1 MRKLSFN
8 MLTGAVY
15 RVLTVLT
22 GLAVQRYVLAAY
34 GSDMNGVTASI
45 GQILSYLVLLEAGI
59 GAATVSS
66 LHKPLKDGD
75 LGKASA
81 LLTESGMMYRKAGLI
96 FLGLLALA
104 SAILPIITLGELAPL
119 TVALLTLLSGLGT
132 VISYLF
138 VGKFTPLL
146 TADGRIGVI
155 YTVDSVTALI
165 SCGARILLMR
175 SGADIVAVQ
184 AVIPICAAFRALAVA
199 LYVKKR
205 YSRIKYGTASAGELK
220 TTRRS
225 AMTHQVVGLLV
236 NHTDITLLTL
246 LSTLKN
252 VSLYSVYHY
261 IYSSIT
267 TLLEGTVGQAMI
279 GHLGRRAAEGQESFN
294 RSFAAF
300 EAVYNAVLY
309 LLLSVALVLTL
320 PFVSVYTAGVN
331 DISYTVPMLAV
342 LFCICAFMNL
352 IRLPSIVAV
361 NVYGLFKDTEKSAV
375 IECVINLGLSLV
387 LFPFLGIY
395 GLLLGTVAAYLFRTQ
410 DSIRFVYKK
419 CGLSYKALI
428 KANVGN
434 VISAVAVILLF
445 FVFFPITAASVSEW
459 LIKATVVT
467 AISAVLFLVTNL
479 IINPQILKNIKSI

>member
-8 MLTGAVY
+8 MLSGALY
-15 RVLTVLT
+15 RILTVLT

-34 GSDMNGVTASI
+34 GSEVNGVTASI
-45 GQILSYLVLLEAGI
+45 GQILSYLILLEAGI

-75 LGKASA
+75 LQKASA
-81 LLTESGMMYRKAGLI
+81 LLSESGMMYRKAGLI
-96 FLGLLALA
+96 FLALLAVF
-104 SAILPIITLGELAPL
+104 SALLPLVTLGELAPL
-119 TVALLTLLSGLGT
+119 TVALMTLLAGLGT
-132 VISYLF
+132 VVSYLF

-184 AVIPICAAFRALAVA
+184 AVLPICAAFRAIAVA
-199 LYVKKR
+199 VYVKKR
-205 YSRIKYGTASAGELK
+205 YSGIKYGVTPAGELK
-220 TTRRS
+220 TARRS

-261 IYSSIT
+261 IYSSIA
-267 TLLEGTVGQAMI
+267 TLLEGSVGQTMT

-294 RSFAAF
+294 RSFTAF

-320 PFVSVYTAGVN
+320 PFVS
-331 DISYTVPMLAV
+331 L
-342 LFCICAFMNL
+342 
-352 IRLPSIVAV
+352 
-361 NVYGLFKDTEKSAV
+361 
-375 IECVINLGLSLV
+375 
-387 LFPFLGIY
+387 
-395 GLLLGTVAAYLFRTQ
+395 
-410 DSIRFVYKK
+410 
-419 CGLSYKALI
+419 
-428 KANVGN
+428 
-434 VISAVAVILLF
+434 
-445 FVFFPITAASVSEW
+445 
-459 LIKATVVT
+459 
-467 AISAVLFLVTNL
+467 
-479 IINPQILKNIKSI
+479 